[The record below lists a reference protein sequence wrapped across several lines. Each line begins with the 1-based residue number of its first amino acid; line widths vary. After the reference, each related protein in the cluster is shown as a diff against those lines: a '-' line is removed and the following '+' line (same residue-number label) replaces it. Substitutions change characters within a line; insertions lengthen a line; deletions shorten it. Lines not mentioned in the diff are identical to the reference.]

1 MKEGWTWKQL
11 GDYETIAVPCYFKLV
26 KGFDIVFF
34 MIHNVRTKY
43 IILNYIFNE
52 KYLKK
57 NRISKLLISHE
68 KMQERNVCLIPQV
81 LPPASLNFALF
92 QVLREN
98 PTTKYRNRSSYKRSW
113 LYVLFLALGGPF
125 NANVRTATFKEYCVW
140 WGKSA
145 AWNAFYLGI
154 LLQNLCHTEKRKC
167 NVSQQGNDVVLTK
180 MKVHVILLNL
190 L

>member
-1 MKEGWTWKQL
+1 M
-11 GDYETIAVPCYFKLV
+11 
-26 KGFDIVFF
+26 
-34 MIHNVRTKY
+34 R
-43 IILNYIFNE
+43 
-52 KYLKK
+52 
-57 NRISKLLISHE
+57 
-68 KMQERNVCLIPQV
+68 ERNVYFIPQV

-190 L
+190 FNAVNNIIEKVEKQSAHSEIVLSVCVMEVWSMM